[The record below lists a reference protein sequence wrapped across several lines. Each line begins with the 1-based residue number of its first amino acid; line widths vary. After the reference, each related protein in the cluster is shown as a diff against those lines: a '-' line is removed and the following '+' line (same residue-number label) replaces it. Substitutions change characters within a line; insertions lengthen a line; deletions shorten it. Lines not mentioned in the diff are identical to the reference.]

1 MDTIE
6 QLVDSFVKS
15 KTWNFKM
22 IMNFNEKMKMKH
34 VKKNLDKHLYFIK
47 IINATVGPLWW
58 EDTLQMYGIVT
69 GSLWCLCKQKKLMN
83 CSKRGGFI

>member
-15 KTWNFKM
+15 KTWYFKM

-34 VKKNLDKHLYFIK
+34 V
-47 IINATVGPLWW
+47 
-58 EDTLQMYGIVT
+58 
-69 GSLWCLCKQKKLMN
+69 
-83 CSKRGGFI
+83 